1 MPGGRVLLG
10 SMARPATDALFAEHA
25 PALRNFLGA
34 RCRNSDVAAE
44 LLQETAARLVAAGP
58 RLDPNGNAR
67 GYLFRIAANVWRDH
81 LRREIV
87 RRRGTEALSREELPR
102 TPGADEEVLA
112 SELRAAVGR
121 AIAQLPPAQRE
132 VIELRH
138 REGLIFREIAARL
151 GRPLGTVLAQMRAA
165 LAKVGAA
172 LESYR

>member
-10 SMARPATDALFAEHA
+10 SMARPTTDALFAEHA

>member
-1 MPGGRVLLG
+1 
-10 SMARPATDALFAEHA
+10 MARPANDALFAEHA

-34 RCRNSDVAAE
+34 RCRDPDLAAE

-87 RRRGTEALSREELPR
+87 RRHGTEALSREEPPR
-102 TPGADEEVLA
+102 TPDADEEVLA
-112 SELRAAVGR
+112 NELRAAVRR
-121 AIAQLPPAQRE
+121 AIAELPPAQRE

-138 REGLIFREIAARL
+138 REGLVFREIAARL
-151 GRPLGTVLAQMRAA
+151 GRPLGTVLTQMRTA
-165 LAKVGAA
+165 LQRVSAA